1 MKKKRTL
8 RSKLAGAFLIV
19 AIACS
24 FASFLQTAQGMSNSR
39 GYAAA
44 IEDYGFS
51 QGQIAHAMLALTDNR
66 ISLYNMINGNISEN
80 EQTLI
85 TSRAAYYE
93 FADKVSASVSKE
105 SELEILNRLNVAEE
119 NYFAAVDKW
128 ANALKN
134 TDKRESLR
142 SSLSAEVDQRYEEL
156 HHTLEDMLN
165 VKVELGL
172 VRANDLHR
180 MAKVSMLASGVF
192 LLLGYAL
199 TALFSA
205 QLAESVVGP
214 VNKLVNA
221 SRQLSSGDLNVDL
234 KIGTRDELAML
245 GEEFN
250 NMSVGFGTII
260 GDINNNLARMS
271 EGDLTVQSEVPEL
284 YVGHFRTLL
293 ESQTKLADNL
303 NNTLLRINQASD
315 RVAYGSDQVANGS
328 QALSQ
333 GATEQAA
340 AVQQLAETLDRIN
353 EQVQQS
359 GVHAR
364 QASKSTEDAGRLMG
378 ECSDQMTNMME
389 AMDEISRTSEEIGKI
404 IKTIEDIAF
413 QTNILALNAAVEA
426 ARAGA
431 AGKGFAVVAD
441 EVRSLAAKSAEA
453 AKNTT
458 GLIESTV
465 QAVNHGMRVA
475 NETAKSLDNVVE
487 KASHVMAK
495 IDDIAK
501 VSEEQ
506 ASAIQQINTGIDQI
520 AAVVQNNS
528 ATAEES
534 ATASEQLSGQAATVK
549 KMVDQFKLQK
559 KDKAEKRVAAP
570 EYTAPVE
577 VDSFMPSFG
586 DKY

>member
-364 QASKSTEDAGRLMG
+364 QASNSTEEAGRMMG
-378 ECSDQMTNMME
+378 ECSEQMTNMMD

-453 AKNTT
+453 SKNSSTLIQASMTAVEKGAKIAAQTAKQLDGVVSNAR
-458 GLIESTV
+458 EVSE
-465 QAVNHGMRVA
+465 MVA
-475 NETAKSLDNVVE
+475 N
-487 KASHVMAK
+487 
-495 IDDIAK
+495 I
-501 VSEEQ
+501 
-506 ASAIQQINTGIDQI
+506 ASATGQQAQAIEQVATGMEQI
-520 AAVVQNNS
+520 SSVVQNNS

-534 ATASEQLSGQAATVK
+534 AAASQELSGQSTELK
-549 KMVDQFKLQK
+549 SLVDQFKLR
-559 KDKAEKRVAAP
+559 A
-570 EYTAPVE
+570 
-577 VDSFMPSFG
+577 
-586 DKY
+586 